1 MLARLTLA
9 LALSGFLLFNYA
21 QYQGWSL
28 FSDNADA
35 QALRPG
41 QASRLY
47 HK

>member
-1 MLARLTLA
+1 MHRIALILGLAA
-9 LALSGFLLFNYA
+9 FSAFNYA
-21 QYQGWSL
+21 QYQGWSA

-41 QASRLY
+41 QAARLY